1 MTGLSQEALNR
12 MRTQFAQ
19 FLPDSADIQAM
30 TYVPDGAGG
39 WSEVWQTVVGGSV
52 ACRLDALFQN
62 NPVET
67 IAAHE
72 ATVSEYLLT
81 VPYDAPLDVH
91 QRVIIN
97 GEIYQVRTL
106 LTDHSWRVAKRAYVA
121 KID

>member
-1 MTGLSQEALNR
+1 MTGLSEQALNR

-19 FLPDSADIQAM
+19 FLPDTAAIQAM
-30 TYVPDGAGG
+30 SYVPDGAGG
-39 WSEVWQTVVGGSV
+39 WSEVWQTVVGGTI
-52 ACRLDALFQN
+52 ACRLDALFHN
-62 NPVET
+62 NQIDT

-72 ATVSEYLLT
+72 AAVSEYLLT

-97 GEIYQVRTL
+97 SATYEVRTL
-106 LTDHSWRVAKRAYVA
+106 LTDHSWRVAKRAYIA